1 MELVE
6 VDRVF
11 DSVGAEIVRGFLQ
24 SAGIDAV
31 LFDSG
36 LASLLGGVS
45 GVRVMVAPDD
55 EAAARALLAGLSAP

>member
-1 MELVE
+1 MDLVE

-11 DSVGAEIVRGFLQ
+11 DSVGAEIVRGYLE
-24 SAGIDAV
+24 SAGIEAV

-55 EAAARALLAGLSAP
+55 AAAARALLAEIATP

>member
-1 MELVE
+1 MDLVE

-11 DSVGAEIVRGFLQ
+11 DSVGAEIIRGYLA
-24 SAGIDAV
+24 SAGIAAV

-55 EAAARALLAGLSAP
+55 VAAARALLAEIATP

>member
-1 MELVE
+1 MDLVE

-11 DSVGAEIVRGFLQ
+11 DSVGAEIVRGYLA
-24 SAGIDAV
+24 SAGIEAL
-31 LFDSG
+31 LFDAG

-55 EAAARALLAGLSAP
+55 ADAARALLAEIATP

>member
-1 MELVE
+1 MDLVE

-24 SAGIDAV
+24 SEGIDAV

-36 LASLLGGVS
+36 LASLLGGIS
-45 GVRVMVAPDD
+45 GVRVMVAPEDA
-55 EAAARALLAGLSAP
+55 AAARALLASLATP